1 MRCGCI
7 ILVVNTIVAGQR
19 AASLTGF
26 AVIDPEPEVVL
37 ITIRAQ
43 AVE

>member
-1 MRCGCI
+1 MGKSRDPAA
-7 ILVVNTIVAGQR
+7 LAGQR

-37 ITIRAQ
+37 IAIRAQ